1 MPEGTTPA
9 GQPNPALP
17 LPTPHA
23 TAASPGGTARLWA
36 WLLVLA
42 LALGAGAAAWRLMGA
57 EPGPVADAQRMPA
70 GTVVTRTIHGQVVAL
85 GKLLPRSRILIIA
98 PPFGAGDARIAT
110 LPVQEGETVPASA
123 VLARMDSEPAL
134 RAALASAEATHAA
147 RVAALEQ
154 TRIAIAAALE
164 ESRSGLARAEAALPI
179 LRRDMERAASLVGRG
194 AATEQ
199 VADQRRLAYEQAVQE
214 VLRARANLTRYAAP
228 SLDEQADVVL
238 ARRNAEAA
246 AADRDRALADLDKA
260 VIRAPMAG
268 TVLTLYAR
276 PGERPAAQGLMS
288 FGGLDQMIAEIEVY
302 EDQVNLL
309 APGQPVTL
317 SAAALPR
324 ALNGSLGRI
333 GAEVLRQTLT
343 DASPAANT
351 DTRVLRAVIEL
362 DAASAAIA
370 ARFANLQVTARI
382 RLAPPGAPQGGGQG
396 AE

>member
-9 GQPNPALP
+9 SPSNPGLP
-17 LPTPHA
+17 LPTPRPI
-23 TAASPGGTARLWA
+23 ASPARKRRLWP
-36 WLLVLA
+36 WLLALGLA
-42 LALGAGAAAWRLMGA
+42 LAVGAAAWGLLGTPPARA
-57 EPGPVADAQRMPA
+57 PDALRMPA
-70 GTVVTRTIHGQVVAL
+70 GTVVARPVPGQVVAL

-98 PPFGAGDARIAT
+98 PPFGAGDSRIAT
-110 LPVQEGETVPASA
+110 LPVQEGETVAAAA

-147 RVAALEQ
+147 REAALAQ

-164 ESRSGLARAEAALPI
+164 ESRGGLARAEAALPI

-214 VLRARANLTRYAAP
+214 VVRARATLTRYTAP

-260 VIRAPMAG
+260 IIRAPMAG

-276 PGERPAAQGLMS
+276 PGERPGAQGLMS

-324 ALNGSLGRI
+324 PLTGRLGRI
-333 GAEVLRQTLT
+333 GSEVLRQTLT

-382 RLAPPGAPQGGGQG
+382 QVATHAAPQG
-396 AE
+396 AK